1 MTVGDHQPEEPKRF
15 QRSYELIY
23 EISDRARAMA
33 PAIAGTLRAVVIVL
47 TFPAIILAIS
57 AIFPIAGLA
66 LIAKGA
72 EGWAQITLF
81 VITAIA
87 LLIELLFVHRTRQ
100 YMRVVRAPGFVEEV
114 AQLIDIADMSDELLA
129 RLRGAGG
136 GGVSIKRLG
145 ALWDL
150 WRTPNYFTDRI
161 DSLVLV
167 RSFVPPRINF
177 NIKLAVIQFWAVVI
191 MWGLL
196 IIMLIARLSGAI

>member
-87 LLIELLFVHRTRQ
+87 LLIELLFVQDRKSTRLNSSH
-100 YMRVVRAPGFVEEV
+100 V
-114 AQLIDIADMSDELLA
+114 AIS
-129 RLRGAGG
+129 
-136 GGVSIKRLG
+136 
-145 ALWDL
+145 
-150 WRTPNYFTDRI
+150 Y
-161 DSLVLV
+161 
-167 RSFVPPRINF
+167 
-177 NIKLAVIQFWAVVI
+177 AVFC
-191 MWGLL
+191 LKK
-196 IIMLIARLSGAI
+196 